1 MTETWIELARG
12 PLFRISLAVCLLGLA
27 YRFGSTIWLLRTAYN
42 RAGDKHIPGRV
53 VVRSTLGW
61 LWPIRIVRRRPV
73 YSLASIAFHVGIILV
88 PLFGVGHV
96 ALWAGGLAFWPVLG
110 ATAADVLTWLALA
123 GLVVVLAERFFVAA
137 SRDLTRKGDVF
148 ILLLLFLL
156 AGSGYFAAHP
166 ESAPVAPRTLL
177 LVHMLAGNL
186 ALILTP
192 LSKIVHCVYM
202 PLTQLISEIGWHFP
216 AESGR
221 HVTVALAKENEP
233 I

>member
-1 MTETWIELARG
+1 MTETWINLAGG
-12 PLFRISLAVCLLGLA
+12 PLFRISLAICLLGLA
-27 YRFGSTIWLLRTAYN
+27 YRLGSTIWLLRTAYN
-42 RAGDKHIPGRV
+42 RAGDKNIPVGV
-53 VVRSTLGW
+53 VLRSTLGW
-61 LWPIRIVRRRPV
+61 LWPIRIVRRRPL
-73 YSLASIAFHVGIILV
+73 YSLASMIFHVGIILV

-96 ALWAGGLAFWPVLG
+96 ALWAGGLAFWPILG
-110 ATAADVLTWLALA
+110 PVAADVLTYVALA
-123 GLVVVLAERFFVAA
+123 GIFVILAERFFVAA

-148 ILLLLFLL
+148 ILLLMLLL
-156 AGSGYFAAHP
+156 AGSGYLAAHP
-166 ESAPVAPRTLL
+166 ELSPMAPRTML

-192 LSKIVHCVYM
+192 LSKIVHCVFM